1 MSVKLPLI
9 VAPHRQGQLSLLLW
23 CVLAFFLLRH
33 DLYGLDEGAA
43 KSLLMSWSI
52 ADQVASSVIT
62 FGTPDLRTLLYLP
75 SGFLWTGNV
84 FAAKVLTV
92 LLVACAVWLLFAW
105 KKRNSDPESALLA
118 SGLLLVSPMTLEQID
133 SLSPG
138 IYLMAAIAFGAWLD
152 EKYRAEQ
159 RLFGGWYFAQLLVCA
174 FSVSLHPAG
183 LAYPLSLL
191 WSWRDPGSADRKHQK
206 YMMSGVIFVTLFI
219 LLLRMLHWGDLE
231 WLQNPWSGLDWF
243 QNPVNSLA
251 SILTGTLLDSEGR
264 LEPQW
269 LTGGIILAVLI
280 VVVAKAFRVI
290 WPDLIGRTLLL
301 GLALGLTVGDQS
313 WGIMALALILY
324 YGIPVLL
331 RSGSSAI
338 IGGFFSQRGWV
349 LLLVFICLV
358 FFMHADRKH
367 YEETRNG
374 MLSAQD
380 QLIKSLAEEAEIDR
394 HASELNENSKDRPRF
409 IVASQW
415 PSRTMIAC
423 KCDTFPLPPAA
434 RDPQTQLVDLHGVTH
449 ILLDPKQTA
458 NVDLARNLSLLGGAI
473 ETTSLQPGGVLLHV
487 KQNAG
492 SGKHE

>member
-1 MSVKLPLI
+1 MSVNLSFTI
-9 VAPHRQGQLSLLLW
+9 APHRQAQLSLLLW
-23 CVLAFFLLRH
+23 GVLALFLLRH

-43 KSLLMSWSI
+43 KALLLAWSI
-52 ADQVASSVIT
+52 ADQVASSVIW

-84 FAAKVLTV
+84 FAAKALTV
-92 LLVACAVWLLFAW
+92 LLLACAVWLFYIW
-105 KKRNSDPESALLA
+105 MKRNSGPESAMLA
-118 SGLLLVSPMTLEQID
+118 SGLLLVSPMALEQID

-138 IYLMAAIAFGAWLD
+138 VYLLMAIAFGAWLD
-152 EKYRAEQ
+152 EKYRTEQ

-191 WSWRDPGSADRKHQK
+191 WSWRDPGSVDRKHQK
-206 YMMSGVIFVTLFI
+206 YMLSGVIFVTLFT
-219 LLLRMLHWGDLE
+219 LLVRMLHWGDLD

-251 SILTGTLLDSEGR
+251 TVLMGTLLDSEGR

-269 LTGGIILAVLI
+269 VAGGIMLAILVIILA
-280 VVVAKAFRVI
+280 KAYRSL
-290 WPDLIGRTLLL
+290 WTDLTGRALLL
-301 GLALGLTVGDQS
+301 GLVLGLPVGDQS
-313 WGIMALALILY
+313 WGMMALALILFF
-324 YGIPVLL
+324 GIPVLL
-331 RSGSSAI
+331 RSGLPAVN
-338 IGGFFSQRGWV
+338 GGFFRQRGW
-349 LLLVFICLV
+349 LILLVFICLI

-367 YEETRNG
+367 YDVKKSG

-380 QLIKSLAEEAEIDR
+380 QLIKTLAGEAEIDR
-394 HASELNENSKDRPRF
+394 HASEQDESMNRPLFR
-409 IVASQW
+409 VASQW

-423 KCDTFPLPPAA
+423 KCDTFPLPPATH
-434 RDPQTQLVDLHGVTH
+434 DPQTQLANLHGITY

-473 ETTSLQPGGVLLHV
+473 ETASLQPGGVLLHI
-487 KQNAG
+487 KQNADR
-492 SGKHE
+492 SKP